1 MEREVPCRLPTE
13 SFLSPAG
20 PSFLILMVL
29 MKEGTNSIM
38 TMKRQDLPCG
48 VAITPIEAGSRSPV
62 DAYIREEWGG
72 PLLVTRGNP
81 YDSRQLPGFAAWQGK
96 RLVGAVL
103 YRLHGAD
110 CEVAVLFSLLENQG
124 IGSALLRQVIA
135 LAAGQPC
142 QRVWLV
148 TSNDNT
154 HAIRFYQKFGFSLKA
169 VHINS
174 FDEIRRLKPHLP
186 ARGLDGIPLAHEFEF
201 EWNIAKE

>member
-1 MEREVPCRLPTE
+1 
-13 SFLSPAG
+13 
-20 PSFLILMVL
+20 
-29 MKEGTNSIM
+29 M
-38 TMKRQDLPCG
+38 TMKRQDLPYG
-48 VAITPIEAGSRSPV
+48 VAITPIEAGSRSLV

-81 YDSRQLPGFAAWQGK
+81 YDSRQLPGFAAWQGE

-186 ARGLDGIPLAHEFEF
+186 ARGIDGIPLAHEFEF